1 MGAGEVDN
9 GRVEHS
15 GTGWAASGLAWLT
28 GFADGPPDDSRAAVL
43 TRAEA
48 VAAQLTTGLG
58 VRVDAAEA
66 LAGRAALLGL
76 HRAGRISA
84 GGATRLLAAADGWCA
99 LTLSRPDDLAALPA
113 LLEADDL
120 TADPWVALADWA
132 VQRSSA
138 DVVDRAVLL
147 DIPVA
152 RLAETTPEPPRV
164 LAAGPRAGSRSAT
177 GLLVAD
183 LTSMWAGPLC
193 GQILAGAGATVVKV
207 ESPHRPDGTR
217 SGHPDFYDWINHG
230 KLSYAVDFDRDAP
243 RLRAL
248 LCAADIVIEGSRP
261 GALSRRGLD
270 PQTVPG
276 PPGRVW
282 LRITGHGSDSGR
294 TAFGDD
300 AAVAGGLVATGP
312 VFCGDAIAD
321 PLTGLESALALA
333 DSLARGGGEVIEV
346 AMSRVAAT
354 YAALPAEPVAA
365 GEVLPPQR
373 PAAVPRAARLG
384 ADNAH
389 VDHIVAHISSLPC

>member
-1 MGAGEVDN
+1 M
-9 GRVEHS
+9 EHS

-58 VRVDAAEA
+58 VRVDAVEA
-66 LAGRAALLGL
+66 LTGRAALLGL
-76 HRAGRISA
+76 HRGGRISA
-84 GGATRLLAAADGWCA
+84 GGATRLLPSADGWCA
-99 LTLSRPDDLAALPA
+99 LTLSRPDDLAAVPA
-113 LLEADDL
+113 LVEADDL
-120 TADPWVALADWA
+120 TAEPWPAVANWA
-132 VQRSSA
+132 VRRSSA
-138 DVVDRAVLL
+138 DIVDRAALL

-152 RLAETTPEPPRV
+152 RLGETTPEPPRV
-164 LAAGPRAGSRSAT
+164 VAAGPRAESRSPA

-193 GQILAGAGATVVKV
+193 GQILVNAGAAVVKV

-230 KLSYAVDFDRDAP
+230 KLSYAVDFDRDVQ

-248 LCAADIVIEGSRP
+248 LGAADIVIEGSRP
-261 GALSRRGLD
+261 GALARRGLD
-270 PQTVPG
+270 PQAVPG

-282 LRITGHGSDSGR
+282 LRISGHGGDSVR
-294 TAFGDD
+294 AAFGDD
-300 AAVAGGLVATGP
+300 AAVAGGLVAMGP
-312 VFCGDAIAD
+312 AFCGDAIAD
-321 PLTGLESALALA
+321 PLTGLESALALM
-333 DSLARGGGEVIEV
+333 DSLSRGGGEVIEV

-354 YAALPAEPVAA
+354 YAALPSEPVAA
-365 GEVLPPQR
+365 GAVLPPQR
-373 PAAVPRAARLG
+373 PAPVPRAAQLG

-389 VDHIVAHISSLPC
+389 VDHIVSQTSSLPC

>member
-1 MGAGEVDN
+1 MD
-9 GRVEHS
+9 HS
-15 GTGWAASGLAWLT
+15 ATGWAASGLAWLT
-28 GFADGPPDDSRAAVL
+28 GFADGPTDDSRAAVL

-48 VAAQLTTGLG
+48 VAAQLTAGFG
-58 VRVDAAEA
+58 VHVDAVEA
-66 LAGRAALLGL
+66 LTGRAALLGL
-76 HRAGRISA
+76 HRGGRISA
-84 GGATRLLAAADGWCA
+84 GGATRLLPSADGWCA
-99 LTLSRPDDLAALPA
+99 LTLSRPDDLAAVPA
-113 LLEADDL
+113 LVEADDL
-120 TADPWVALADWA
+120 SADPWTVVADWA
-132 VQRSSA
+132 ARRSSA

-152 RLAETTPEPPRV
+152 RLGETTPEPPRV
-164 LAAGPRAGSRSAT
+164 LAAGPRSGSRSAA

-193 GQILAGAGATVVKV
+193 GQFLVGAGATVVKV

-230 KLSYAVDFDRDAP
+230 KLSYAVDFDRDVP
-243 RLRAL
+243 RLRVL
-248 LCAADIVIEGSRP
+248 LGAADIVIEGSRP
-261 GALSRRGLD
+261 GALARRGLD

-282 LRITGHGSDSGR
+282 LRISGHGGNSGR
-294 TAFGDD
+294 AAFGDD

-321 PLTGLESALALA
+321 PLTGLESARALM
-333 DSLARGGGEVIEV
+333 DSLSRGGGEVIEV

-354 YAALPAEPVAA
+354 YAALPAEPVTA
-365 GEVLPPQR
+365 GAVLPPQR
-373 PAAVPRAARLG
+373 PAPVPRAARLG

-389 VDHIVAHISSLPC
+389 VDHIVSQTGSLPC